1 MTFIITLVL
10 GVPLLIWGRKLFWLF
25 VGAVGFL
32 TGFWL
37 AQRFLPA
44 QEEWVTLIMAAAL
57 GIIGIL
63 LALMV
68 QKFAITVTGFLAGIY
83 MTISVINSIG
93 FDSGPWNWFIFVSGG
108 IVGSILVFSM
118 FDWAL
123 IILSSLVGA
132 AMISQASFEM
142 VQFALM
148 PRTLIFVVLLVIG
161 LIVQFE
167 QKQRET

>member
-10 GVPLLIWGRKLFWLF
+10 GVPLLLWGRKLFWLF
-25 VGAVGFL
+25 VGSVGFL

-44 QEEWVTLIMAAAL
+44 QEEWVTLIMAAGL
-57 GIIGIL
+57 GVIGVL

-83 MTISVINSIG
+83 MTISIVDTIG
-93 FDSGPWNWFIFVSGG
+93 FEAGPWNWFIFVVGG
-108 IVGSILVFSM
+108 IIGSILVLSI

-123 IILSSLVGA
+123 IILSSLVGS
-132 AMISQASFEM
+132 AMISQTSFQM
-142 VQFALM
+142 LQFETV
-148 PRTLIFVVLLVIG
+148 PRTFIFVVLLVIG

-167 QKQRET
+167 QKRRET